1 MRLSRAGYYADFF
14 IYPPFV
20 LALLVGVA
28 ARAGLPAWVYFSV
41 ACLIGAASWT
51 LLEYVIH
58 RDILHRIRFFVDM
71 HDMHHDSP
79 TDLVG
84 TPTWMSLSV
93 ACFGVLLPLWWGTG
107 FAVGG
112 GLTAGLIIGYLWFAA
127 VHHAVH
133 HWQPNPES
141 YLYRAKRRHLIHHY
155 SRHPCN
161 FGVTIGFW
169 DRVFGTARESR

>member
-1 MRLSRAGYYADFF
+1 MRLSKAGYYADFF

-20 LALLVGVA
+20 LVLLGGVA
-28 ARAGLPAWVYFSV
+28 AQAGLLGWTYFSV
-41 ACLIGAASWT
+41 ACLIGVASWT

-58 RDILHRIRFFVDM
+58 RQLLHRNRFFVDM

-84 TPTWMSLSV
+84 TPTWMSLSI
-93 ACFGVLLPLWWGTG
+93 ACLVLLPLWWGTG
-107 FAVGG
+107 IAVGG
-112 GLTAGLIIGYLWFAA
+112 GLTGGLIVGYLWFAT
-127 VHHAVH
+127 VHHGVH
-133 HWQPNPES
+133 HWQPAPES

-155 SRHPCN
+155 SRRPCN

-169 DRVFGTARESR
+169 DRVFGTDRKSR